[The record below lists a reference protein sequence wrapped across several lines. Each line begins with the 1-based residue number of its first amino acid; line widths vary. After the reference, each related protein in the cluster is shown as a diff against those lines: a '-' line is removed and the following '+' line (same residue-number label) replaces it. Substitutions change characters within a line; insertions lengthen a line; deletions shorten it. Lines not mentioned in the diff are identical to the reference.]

1 MKRINFIQRPTP
13 VARGSSR
20 ATCENSTKRMWWLVV
35 TVSVPSGFSAWC
47 CSESVGCS
55 SVPSRAF
62 VLRSPL
68 ELIIMPLL
76 GWQHIPSPS
85 LAGSQTWVSSTT
97 RGRRLAFGGQ
107 PLLPHSMGSEQ
118 GWGHLR
124 ATPGFG
130 VFWFIPPLL
139 SKPIFGQ
146 PPL

>member
-20 ATCENSTKRMWWLVV
+20 ATCENSTKRMWGLVV

-47 CSESVGCS
+47 CSESVGWS

-85 LAGSQTWVSSTT
+85 LAGSQTWWPVPPWQKVSI
-97 RGRRLAFGGQ
+97 RGQWLNPIQRGQ
-107 PLLPHSMGSEQ
+107 PKDE
-118 GWGHLR
+118 GHPR

-130 VFWFIPPLL
+130 GYWFIPPLL